1 MAFFTGTIDPMRVA
15 VRLVA
20 VVAVGAI
27 LAGHVA
33 PSAATAA
40 PRPPLQPSAAPALGP
55 VVTIGTVNTAAD
67 AAVQAVRLDPPPT
80 RPIGLTHVYVIGDSL
95 TFGADFFGGLTGKLA
110 AAGYTA
116 RVDGKVGRFISA
128 GATILDNE
136 VAHGRLEPL
145 VFVALGN
152 NEVANHWSAK
162 YLSASID
169 QLMAAAGDRWVIWMN
184 VEQRDPTLGLVFN
197 SILESKRQIYR
208 HLVIADWASLDLAGL
223 FDGPLHLT
231 PTGYKVRAD
240 FVVSSLNTFTLP
252 H

>member
-1 MAFFTGTIDPMRVA
+1 LPFAGTIEMMRVG

-20 VVAVGAI
+20 LVSVAALLIGH
-27 LAGHVA
+27 AGPA
-33 PSAATAA
+33 AATAA
-40 PRPPLQPSAAPALGP
+40 RPSAPRNALAPAGPLGP
-55 VVTIGTVNTAAD
+55 VTVDALNAPAD
-67 AAVQAVRLDPPPT
+67 AVGQAVRLNPPPT
-80 RPIGLTHVYVIGDSL
+80 RPVGLTHVFVIGDSL
-95 TFGADFFGGLTGKLA
+95 TFGAQFFGGLDAKLS
-110 AAGYTA
+110 AAGYQA
-116 RVDGKVGRFISA
+116 RADGKVGRFIAA

-162 YLSASID
+162 NLSNSID

-184 VEQRDPTLGLVFN
+184 VEQRDPTLALTFN
-197 SILESKRQIYR
+197 ALLESKRQIYR
-208 HLVIADWASLDLAGL
+208 HLVIADWHSLNLAGL

-231 PTGYKVRAD
+231 PTGYIVRAN
-240 FVVSSLNTFTLP
+240 FMVSSLNTFTLP